1 MWTTGWND
9 IDTTFQL
16 LDDFRRRMDRVFDDF
31 GTGRYQDA
39 MTGRHGWPRTNLYD
53 NGSELVLEA
62 LVPGLREQD
71 VQLTATQDAIA
82 VAGQRQP
89 DAPEGYS
96 AHRQERAA
104 FQFSRSFSLPCKI
117 DVEKVGASLK
127 DGVLTVTMAKS
138 AEAQPRQITVKAS

>member
-16 LDDFRRRMDRVFDDF
+16 LDDFRRRMDRLFEDF
-31 GTGRYQDA
+31 GTGHSP
-39 MTGRHGWPRTNLYD
+39 GRHSWPRTNLYD
-53 NGSELVLEA
+53 NGSELMLEA

-71 VQLTATQDAIA
+71 VQLTATQDTIA

-117 DVEKVGASLK
+117 DPEKVGASLK
-127 DGVLTVTMAKS
+127 NGVLTVTMAKS
-138 AEAQPRQITVKAS
+138 AEAQPRQITVKAK